1 MTELHTEKQ
10 YHDMLDNLDDI
21 IFKLNLKTDK
31 TDKDLEK
38 IARTMTAISLLHDEA
53 VSRFENWSHYETK

>member
-38 IARTMTAISLLHDEA
+38 IARTMTAISLLHD
-53 VSRFENWSHYETK
+53 